1 MANIREYHNKSGQLV
16 SFYIKVYR
24 GRDSSGKQL
33 KPYTTTFKV
42 DPSWSYKKA
51 LKEVSIYATIY
62 EQECREGKISNNS
75 ITLGEY
81 MDYVIELKNNRGQ
94 LKRRT
99 YSLYKGTASKICKSI
114 GYIKI
119 KNLRVSDLNEY
130 YTNLSKTLSPKT
142 ILEYHLLISS
152 TLGQAVKEG
161 LLGHNIAD
169 RADIPKLSKKEVNYF
184 QKNDIIKILNAA
196 NNENLKHK
204 LLVYL
209 FVFTGCR
216 RGEILGL
223 KWDCIDFTNKS
234 IIIKNSIL
242 YTKEDG
248 IFEDSPK
255 TIKSIRSVSISNEL
269 IDILK
274 NYKNITDGTGF
285 IFCDKSG
292 KPLHPD
298 SVNTYFNRFSKKY
311 GLPHINPHA
320 FRHTMASQLYSEGM
334 DSVSISARLGHSK
347 VSTTSDI
354 YAHVVNNADIKNA
367 EILSKI
373 YNNSNFVAK

>member
-1 MANIREYHNKSGQLV
+1 MANIREYRNKSGQLV

-51 LKEVSIYATIY
+51 LKEVSIYATIF

-94 LKRRT
+94 LKKRT
-99 YSLYKGTASKICKSI
+99 YSLYKGTASKICNSI

-184 QKNDIIKILNAA
+184 QKDDIIKILNAA

-204 LLVYL
+204 LLIYL
-209 FVFTGCR
+209 FVFTGAR

-223 KWDCIDFTNKS
+223 KWDCIDFESNS
-234 IIIKNSIL
+234 IYIKNSVL
-242 YTKEDG
+242 YTKEHG
-248 IFEDSPK
+248 IFEDTPK
-255 TIKSIRSVSISNEL
+255 TIKSIRKIQIPQEL
-269 IDILK
+269 TNLLIE
-274 NYKNITDGTGF
+274 YKNQSNYDLL
-285 IFCDKSG
+285 FCDKLG

-298 SVNTYFNRFSKKY
+298 SVNTYLSRFSKKY
-311 GLPHINPHA
+311 NLPHINSHA
-320 FRHTMASQLYSEGM
+320 FRHTMASLLYSEGM

-347 VSTTSDI
+347 VSTTANI
-354 YAHVVNNADIKNA
+354 YSHVMNNYDLKNS
-367 EILSKI
+367 EILSKV
-373 YNNSNFVAK
+373 YKNSDNVEK